1 MQVMGIQFEKLDENE
16 RKIIE
21 GDLFDS
27 IVAKFRRDRIE
38 ENYYKY
44 EVEIQTIKFVTEMED
59 GELRDSVRLTIELLE
74 ELKNINNDGLHK
86 EQFENLLA
94 ESKNQENQP
103 LWPLWL
109 WNQICTDEM
118 CHILQKL
125 DDVRRVGG
133 AWALLIAN
141 PQLMTAVLA
150 VYQRIVDNFS
160 DTGLYETCA
169 WFLLRS
175 VLRMHSDPV
184 NSDVSI
190 THE

>member
-1 MQVMGIQFEKLDENE
+1 MGIKFEKIDENE

-27 IVAKFRRDRIE
+27 IVGKFRRDRIE
-38 ENYYKY
+38 ENYYRY

-59 GELRDSVRLTIELLE
+59 GELRDSIRLTIELLE
-74 ELKNINNDGLHK
+74 ELKNINNNGLNK
-86 EQFENLLA
+86 ITFENMLTEA
-94 ESKNQENQP
+94 KSQEKQK

-109 WNQICTDEM
+109 WEQIHNDE
-118 CHILQKL
+118 IDRIVREI
-125 DDVRRVGG
+125 DDVRRIGG
-133 AWALLIAN
+133 AWAMLISN
-141 PQLMTAVLA
+141 PQIMTAALA
-150 VYQRIVDNFS
+150 VYQQIVDNFD

-175 VLRMHSDPV
+175 VLRMHSDPA
-184 NSDVSI
+184 NTEVSI

>member
-1 MQVMGIQFEKLDENE
+1 MGIQFEKIDENE

-21 GDLFDS
+21 DDLFDT
-27 IVAKFRRDRIE
+27 IIGKFRRDMIE
-38 ENYYKY
+38 GGYYRY
-44 EVEIQTIKFVTEMED
+44 EVEIQSIEFVTEMED
-59 GELRDSVRLTIELLE
+59 GELKESVSLTIDLLE
-74 ELKNINNDGLHK
+74 ELKNINNNGLHK
-86 EQFENLLA
+86 EQFEEMLIEA
-94 ESKNQENQP
+94 KSQENQS

-109 WNQICTDEM
+109 WNQMCTDEM
-118 CHILQKL
+118 GRILHEL

-184 NSDVSI
+184 SEKV
-190 THE
+190 